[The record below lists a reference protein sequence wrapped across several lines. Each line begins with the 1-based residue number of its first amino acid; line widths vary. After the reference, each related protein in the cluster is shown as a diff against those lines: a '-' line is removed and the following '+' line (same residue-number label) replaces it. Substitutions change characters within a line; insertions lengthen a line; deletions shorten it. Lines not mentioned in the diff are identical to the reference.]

1 MSAKVRGERSANV
14 RGESPRMSTEKS
26 AKVRGKSPR
35 MSAVTLRECPL
46 MSAVNCPRWKSA
58 NVRECPRQIV
68 RECPRQIVRECPRRT
83 VHLCPADSQIFFE
96 SAKVRESPPTFHHLF
111 LKLIMTNFQI
121 NYDKF
126 SLLKNRPR
134 VSA

>member
-1 MSAKVRGERSANV
+1 MSAKVRGERSANVRGKRSANV

-35 MSAVTLRECPL
+35 MSADVRGDTPR
-46 MSAVNCPRWKSA
+46 MST
-58 NVRECPRQIV
+58 NVRGKLSALEV

-111 LKLIMTNFQI
+111 LKLIMTNYQI